1 MSILLCRLHLFF
13 LNMSNFYMKNLLVI
27 GCIVISFTYT
37 HAQQKEQFQFD
48 HKAIYEV
55 TYLVDS
61 LDQDSKKQEM
71 TELLIG
77 DGTSLFRSFQKASD
91 DSSYRAYIR
100 NKVITMSE
108 PIVTSV
114 GDINA
119 FNYQVLKDF
128 SSGQTK
134 VYDEYTGGSL
144 GTLKEIAYYFEPQ
157 EAMSDWALKEDTATI
172 NGHLCQRADIEFGGR
187 IWTAWFSPE
196 MAAYSDGPYKF
207 RGLPGLIFRVHDAK
221 KTWDFELVDF
231 SKIDTLI
238 SINFK
243 EDLSFKET
251 SKEDI
256 FKNRR
261 DFQKNQV
268 EINEAAGTDYGDSKK
283 DVKKKLEEY
292 ILHDN
297 NWIEL
302 YH

>member
-1 MSILLCRLHLFF
+1 
-13 LNMSNFYMKNLLVI
+13 MSNIFIKSGLVI
-27 GCIVISFTYT
+27 TFVIISFIYT

-48 HKAIYEV
+48 YKAIYEV
-55 TYLVDS
+55 TYLLDS
-61 LDQDSKKQEM
+61 LDRDSEKQEM

-77 DGTSLFRSFQKASD
+77 DGTSLFRSFKKASD
-91 DSSYRAYIR
+91 DSSYMAYIR

-108 PIVTSV
+108 PIVTSI

-134 VYDEYTGGSL
+134 VYDEYTGGDL
-144 GTLKEIAYYFEPQ
+144 GAIKEIAYYFEPQ
-157 EAMSDWALKEDTATI
+157 EAMSNWTLKEDTSTI
-172 NGHLCQRADIEFGGR
+172 NGHLCQRADIKFGGR
-187 IWTAWFSPE
+187 TWTAWFSPE

-207 RGLPGLIFRVHDAK
+207 QGLPGLIFRVHDTK

-243 EDLSFKET
+243 EDLSFIET
-251 SKEDI
+251 TKQEI
-256 FKNRR
+256 YKNRR
-261 DFQKNQV
+261 VFQKNQM
-268 EINEAAGTDYGDSKK
+268 EISEAAGNNYGDSRKSAK
-283 DVKKKLEEY
+283 EQLEKY